1 VFHSWDEQNSLL
13 VESHERVIAEL
24 TEEYEAKL
32 AEEALKLE
40 GLRSDKGALEK
51 EAAEVGGVGWE
62 GGGGGLVWLH
72 GLHLL
77 HWGEGKG
84 EQDGKL
90 GGEGLS
96 SCIHRGRRPCMWVLQ
111 WLQAVGLLHEAV
123 CNPLLSPC
131 WLRAVC

>member
-1 VFHSWDEQNSLL
+1 MHAHPTVFHRWDEQNSLL

-62 GGGGGLVWLH
+62 GGGGWFGLVTWVAFVT
-72 GLHLL
+72 
-77 HWGEGKG
+77 
-84 EQDGKL
+84 L
-90 GGEGLS
+90 G
-96 SCIHRGRRPCMWVLQ
+96 
-111 WLQAVGLLHEAV
+111 
-123 CNPLLSPC
+123 
-131 WLRAVC
+131 